1 MALRQTFV
9 WVCTYGELSIRI
21 VNLELTLV
29 YLCLGLSLH
38 VICVECALD
47 LS

>member
-1 MALRQTFV
+1 MALWQTFV
-9 WVCTYGELSIRI
+9 WVCTYGEFSIWI

-29 YLCLGLSLH
+29 YLGLGLSLH
-38 VICVECALD
+38 VICVECALH